1 MRLEEP
7 LQLPLA
13 DSLNVHTAASP
24 SSGIVSAFI
33 IKVLQMAM
41 ANNKF
46 SPKNVVQVYQ
56 AFAEACKYGFAQ
68 RINLGDMKDNP
79 ITNAT
84 ERVMTFEC
92 IIASNHLYESIVYTL
107 QAINNL
113 MSEQWIQDVME
124 KLSMDETFGESGH
137 YAMKPVRTVSDD
149 HGTTHINVLA
159 PNGDAVSV
167 TSTINYFFGSSE

>member
-13 DSLNVHTAASP
+13 DGLNVQTATSP

-46 SPKNVVQVYQ
+46 SPKNIVQIYQ

-79 ITNAT
+79 IANAT

-92 IIASNHLYESIVYTL
+92 TIIASNYLNKSI
-107 QAINNL
+107 
-113 MSEQWIQDVME
+113 IQQIDGLVEVM
-124 KLSMDETFGESGH
+124 
-137 YAMKPVRTVSDD
+137 
-149 HGTTHINVLA
+149 I
-159 PNGDAVSV
+159 
-167 TSTINYFFGSSE
+167 